1 MEKSKSPSTKPQKFQ
16 DHGLLLATPKS
27 WFNYVLYLPSL
38 IFLISMTIFPLSY
51 SLYISFH
58 NYTLGTGGK
67 PDFIGFKNYAT
78 LLKEA
83 EFWISAYNTLFIVVL
98 AVGIELVI
106 GTAMAFLFN
115 RKWKGV
121 GILRIL
127 IFIPMMLSPMVLGYF
142 WKYMYD
148 FQFGIINWLIAFL
161 GIPAQSWLTDPGVAL
176 ISIALVDVW
185 QWTPFVVLLVTAGLQ
200 TIPREEYEAATIDR
214 ASAWMQF
221 WKISLPY
228 LRSNLMVAALFR
240 MIDTFRMFDLVYI
253 LTGGGPGN
261 STQTLS
267 VAAYKLGYQFFQTG
281 KAAAISWLMVIIVT
295 VMAMLLMKVLSEKK
309 KAIPEVAP

>member
-1 MEKSKSPSTKPQKFQ
+1 VKNAKSPDKDIPRFQ
-16 DHGLLLATPKS
+16 DYGHLLATRRS

-38 IFLISMTIFPLSY
+38 IFLVSMTIFPLLY

-58 NYTLGTGGK
+58 NYTLGTSGE
-67 PDFIGFKNYAT
+67 PEFVGFRNYGS
-78 LLKEA
+78 LLKEQ
-83 EFWISAYNTLFIVVL
+83 EFWISAYNTLFIVVF
-98 AVGIELVI
+98 AVGIEIAL
-106 GTAMAFLFN
+106 GTAIAFLFN
-115 RKWKGV
+115 RRWRGV
-121 GILRIL
+121 SILRIL

-148 FQFGIINWLIAFL
+148 FQFGIINWLLGFL
-161 GIPAQSWLTDPGVAL
+161 NIPAQSWLTDPGVAL
-176 ISIALVDVW
+176 VSIAFVDIW

-214 ASAWMQF
+214 ASGWMQF
-221 WKISLPY
+221 WKISMPY
-228 LRSNLMVAALFR
+228 LRSNLMIAALFR

-295 VMAMLLMKVLSEKK
+295 VMATLLMKVLSEKK
-309 KAIPEVAP
+309 RTIPAVAP